1 MEKLQLFSNKVSIA
15 NSKSN
20 NYFDAEFVIG
30 GFDANSNKDMVNR
43 DTIENWLPTLLFTHL
58 VGNIKP
64 NNNGEYD
71 FTGHEMKRII
81 IISDD
86 GTMSEDCVLNTKGFG
101 TCIKVEIKEFD
112 NKEFIVATFR
122 VFERYSN
129 ASNLIKQRIANGT
142 LYSSWEIGIKSYH
155 MNGDIR
161 VIDDGEFLAHC
172 VLGADVLPACKDAK
186 LLNVASVNETQS
198 QNLEN
203 ILLQDM
209 ERNGELMKKDK
220 TAVAQTDDIKDV
232 VDMQNVDTE
241 TVTEPVATDN
251 DVDNSTEPVDNQ
263 NATETISEPSTA
275 SLTDSDIYD
284 MLNRQ
289 LRGKFGYCYIAY
301 LFPIDQIALIKL
313 DEKNQKSLDFVQVQ
327 YQIEDN
333 KVEISDSKDVTLMIK
348 PTDINTFATEM
359 QTKLELANQSLDTA
373 TASIKELQ
381 DKVVEYE
388 VYKTQVDKIQEEQAI
403 AETKAK
409 QNALASKLQS
419 LCGLSEDDI
428 SQNETLK
435 TAIAGLDETTIH
447 SFIVENMLKNNQ
459 VVSTASDESIQTKA
473 DINTISTDEYNYD
486 GSIMKDLF

>member
-1 MEKLQLFSNKVSIA
+1 
-15 NSKSN
+15 
-20 NYFDAEFVIG
+20 
-30 GFDANSNKDMVNR
+30 
-43 DTIENWLPTLLFTHL
+43 
-58 VGNIKP
+58 
-64 NNNGEYD
+64 
-71 FTGHEMKRII
+71 
-81 IISDD
+81 
-86 GTMSEDCVLNTKGFG
+86 
-101 TCIKVEIKEFD
+101 
-112 NKEFIVATFR
+112 
-122 VFERYSN
+122 
-129 ASNLIKQRIANGT
+129 
-142 LYSSWEIGIKSYH
+142 
-155 MNGDIR
+155 
-161 VIDDGEFLAHC
+161 
-172 VLGADVLPACKDAK
+172 
-186 LLNVASVNETQS
+186 
-198 QNLEN
+198 
-203 ILLQDM
+203 
-209 ERNGELMKKDK
+209 
-220 TAVAQTDDIKDV
+220 
-232 VDMQNVDTE
+232 MQNVDTE

-251 DVDNSTEPVDNQ
+251 DVDNSTNQ

-284 MLNRQ
+284 MLNKQ

-313 DEKNQKSLDFVQVQ
+313 DGKNQKSLDFVQVQ
-327 YQIEDN
+327 YKIKDN

-435 TAIAGLDETTIH
+435 TAIASLDETTIH

-459 VVSTASDESIQTKA
+459 VVSTASDANIQTKA
-473 DINTISTDEYNYD
+473 DINTISTNEYNYD